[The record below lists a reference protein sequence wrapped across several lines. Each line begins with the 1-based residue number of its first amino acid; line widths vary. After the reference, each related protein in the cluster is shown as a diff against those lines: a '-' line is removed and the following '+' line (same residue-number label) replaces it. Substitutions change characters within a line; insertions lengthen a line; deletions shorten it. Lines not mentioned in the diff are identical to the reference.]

1 MTQEA
6 LLQQIKIKQ
15 SYLCVGLDIDLEK
28 IPDVVKA
35 TDDPIFNFA
44 KSIID
49 ATHAYAVAYKPN
61 LAFLNPMV

>member
-28 IPDVVKA
+28 IPDVVKQLM
-35 TDDPIFNFA
+35 IQFL
-44 KSIID
+44 IL
-49 ATHAYAVAYKPN
+49 PN
-61 LAFLNPMV
+61 P